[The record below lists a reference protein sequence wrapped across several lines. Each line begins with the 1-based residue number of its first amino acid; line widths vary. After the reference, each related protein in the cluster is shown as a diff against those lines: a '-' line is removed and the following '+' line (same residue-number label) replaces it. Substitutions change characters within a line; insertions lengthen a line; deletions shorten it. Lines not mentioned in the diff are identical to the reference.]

1 LARAGA
7 PRWLGLPRR
16 FSSAARSA
24 AIIER
29 VVKWWSFLAV
39 AVPLVL
45 TPGASTAVVLRNS
58 LSGGVRGGL
67 ETAVGA
73 NAGSVCFGLLCAG
86 GFSLALARWPQVWV
100 VLRVAGCL
108 YLAWLGLQSLRRA
121 IAASP
126 LRPSAPKVA
135 RADARYAREGFITN
149 VSNPA
154 LATFYFLVLPQF
166 IVPGASIARAALLLT
181 AAHVALAFSW
191 HAAWAAAGGTL
202 SHVLASGWP
211 RRVLDLAAGLALV
224 GLAYTIVA

>member
-1 LARAGA
+1 
-7 PRWLGLPRR
+7 
-16 FSSAARSA
+16 
-24 AIIER
+24 

-86 GFSLALARWPQVWV
+86 GFSLALARWPQVWI

-108 YLAWLGLQSLRRA
+108 YLAWLGVQSLRHA
-121 IAASP
+121 VAASP
-126 LRPSAPKVA
+126 PPSAPRVA
-135 RADARYAREGFITN
+135 RANARYAREGFITN

-166 IVPGASIARAALLLT
+166 IAPGASVARAALLLT
-181 AAHVALAFSW
+181 AAHVALAFTW
-191 HAAWAAAGGTL
+191 HAVWAAAGGTL

-211 RRVLDLAAGLALV
+211 RRLLDLAAGLALIW
-224 GLAYTIVA
+224 LAYTIVS

>member
-1 LARAGA
+1 M
-7 PRWLGLPRR
+7 
-16 FSSAARSA
+16 S
-24 AIIER
+24 
-29 VVKWWSFLAV
+29 
-39 AVPLVL
+39 
-45 TPGASTAVVLRNS
+45 PGASTSRG
-58 LSGGVRGGL
+58 SGCSPC
-67 ETAVGA
+67 GA
-73 NAGSVCFGLLCAG
+73 
-86 GFSLALARWPQVWV
+86 P
-100 VLRVAGCL
+100 
-108 YLAWLGLQSLRRA
+108 

-126 LRPSAPKVA
+126 LRPSAPQVA

-166 IVPGASIARAALLLT
+166 IVPGAPVARAALLLT